1 MWTDSM
7 YNTYAQFAN
16 KEKCKVLHC
25 LIFLTQ
31 CTQTECS
38 ELCHILLTVQT
49 NSKSIIFCITC
60 THAQYSLHNSVTNS
74 ILYHILDTVS
84 YFAHSAQKGVG
95 TQTQYTVSYFGHS
108 VIFCRG
114 VCSAHKLSGT
124 QHEWGWQR
132 IWLQNNAK
140 RTMLQRRCTVSSFLS
155 QYEVISEPTFMKYCT
170 LHCTVIALQL
180 ERERD
185 ALKLNNTTTANT
197 LITADTPTVWS
208 AC

>member
-1 MWTDSM
+1 MC
-7 YNTYAQFAN
+7 NTYVQLTN
-16 KEKCKVLHC
+16 RKKCTKFYKVSYFVHSVRPQ
-25 LIFLTQ
+25 TQ
-31 CTQTECS
+31 YT
-38 ELCHILLTVQT
+38 ILLKVQT
-49 NSKSIIFCITC
+49 NSVHSIIFCIRC
-60 THAQYSLHNSVTNS
+60 THA
-74 ILYHILDTVS
+74 
-84 YFAHSAQKGVG
+84 
-95 TQTQYTVSYFGHS
+95 QYTVSYFAQCASKLSTLCH
-108 VIFCRG
+108 ILHTEYRG